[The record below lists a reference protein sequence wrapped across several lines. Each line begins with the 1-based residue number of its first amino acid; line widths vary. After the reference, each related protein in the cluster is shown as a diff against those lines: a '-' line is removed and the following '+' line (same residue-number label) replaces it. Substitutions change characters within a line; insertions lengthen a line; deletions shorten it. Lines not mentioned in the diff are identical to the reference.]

1 MDQKLQTMAELLTLR
16 FHTLCQLGKE
26 IEAGQRA
33 FVAMDIEQIEE
44 HTTRQADL
52 CAKILAMN
60 EQVNTHTA
68 WMRDAM
74 RNSDT
79 DFEPLKNLIRQNESA
94 QLEVASA
101 AEAFEDFLRSSRANL
116 NILLNVNAYLHGT
129 YSLSKDVPVPDP
141 FFERSC

>member
-1 MDQKLQTMAELLTLR
+1 MEQKLQTMAELLSLR

-33 FVAMDIEQIEE
+33 FVDMDLEKIEE
-44 HTTRQADL
+44 HTARQADL

-60 EQVNTHTA
+60 EQVYAHTS
-68 WMRDAM
+68 WMREAM
-74 RNSDT
+74 RNAEA

-94 QLEVASA
+94 QLEVAMA

-116 NILLNVNAYLHGT
+116 NILLNVNAYWLGT